1 MALIQEYN
9 KLFEQNSNIK
19 KIYVNNSVV
28 WPSVLT
34 PPDPKLEPFYVENTS
49 TSASYVNISKSNAQA
64 PTLTIEYSTDKINW
78 NTLGQTS
85 TTALSYLLQPGDKV
99 YFRSD
104 CVTWT
109 NGNYYNHFNYVRKIG
124 GNVMSLL
131 YGSNFTGQET
141 SFPMG
146 STYSLS
152 RVFYNNT
159 YLADISELILPATTL
174 TDYCYYYMFCRCTG
188 MINASDLILPA
199 TTLTPNCYQSM
210 FENCNSLQNS
220 PELPATTLADYCYDS
235 MFYSTLLVNAPE
247 LLADTLVPYCYRYMF
262 GNCNRLNTVKCLA
275 TDISATNCTT
285 SWISGLSTG
294 TFTKKSGVTW
304 PTGSS
309 GIPSS
314 WTVVEV

>member
-1 MALIQEYN
+1 MPLLQDYN

-28 WPSVLT
+28 WPSALT
-34 PPDPKLEPFYVENTS
+34 PPDPKLEPFYVENTRNAA
-49 TSASYVNISKSNAQA
+49 ASISISKSNAQA

-85 TTALSYLLQPGDKV
+85 SSLSLMLQPGDKV
-99 YFRSD
+99 YFRCD

-109 NGNYYNHFNYVRKIG
+109 NGNYFNRFLNVNKIG
-124 GNVMSLL
+124 GNIMSLL

-141 SFPMG
+141 SFPAN

-152 RVFYNNT
+152 RVFYGNPH
-159 YLADISELILPATTL
+159 LDDISELILPATTL
-174 TDYCYYYMFCRCTG
+174 TDYCYYYMFCNNT
-188 MINASDLILPA
+188 ILNDASDLILPA
-199 TTLTPNCYQSM
+199 TTLTPHCYQSM
-210 FENCNSLQNS
+210 FEECQTLQS
-220 PELPATTLADYCYDS
+220 APELPATTLADYCYDS
-235 MFYSTLLVNAPE
+235 MFYSTSLVNAPE
-247 LLADTLVPYCYRYMF
+247 LLVATLVPYCYRYMF
-262 GNCNRLNTVKCLA
+262 GNCNRLINVKCLA

-304 PTGSS
+304 PTGNS
-309 GIPSS
+309 GIPSG
-314 WTVVEV
+314 WTVEDV